1 MCAKYRER
9 DSLIN
14 LLALFG
20 NRKYI
25 SIIFCTNYSNRNQEN
40 GTIIE
45 EEKVRV
51 EI

>member
-14 LLALFG
+14 LLAVFG

-25 SIIFCTNYSNRNQEN
+25 LIFCTNQSNRNQEN

-45 EEKVRV
+45 EEKVRL